1 MSENKPKK
9 KSYMYKKNDPKNSHD
24 VYADDNPKNT
34 IGIKYSTMKELENTI
49 KKLEVLYK
57 SKKYT
62 HKRISQVGMIIKV
75 RMEIIYNYRETKYKK
90 AKNVIQRYKL
100 AVRYLNFLK
109 ERTKLKTIEERIKL
123 TFVI

>member
-49 KKLEVLYK
+49 KKI
-57 SKKYT
+57 
-62 HKRISQVGMIIKV
+62 RGIIQIK
-75 RMEIIYNYRETKYKK
+75 EIYS
-90 AKNVIQRYKL
+90 
-100 AVRYLNFLK
+100 
-109 ERTKLKTIEERIKL
+109 
-123 TFVI
+123 